1 MRTEPGEAVPGVG
14 EGATTLSSNWSGY
27 IAGGTT
33 FRRVGGRWRVPKVQ
47 PSAEL
52 KASSTWVGMGGVTDG
67 ALIQTGTAQVSDSQ
81 GTHYYAWVEVLPH
94 PPEDLGPVA
103 PGDEMRASVVHADGT
118 WTVNIAD
125 ETSHQAASG
134 PVSYDGTGTSAEWVE
149 EAPTSGATG
158 QVLPLADFGTA
169 RFTDMEYGSAT
180 PGSVI
185 LSPVQLVDPSGAVIA
200 SPGQIADRSFAIT
213 YHPPPPPPPSTPSG
227 YDLVGA
233 DGGVFAFGGT
243 FYGSLPGLGV
253 AVDDITGMVST
264 AADDGYWLVGADGGV
279 FAFNAPFVNSLPG
292 MGVAVDDIVG
302 IVPTRDDQGY
312 FLVGRD
318 GGVFAF
324 DAPFE
329 NSLPGL
335 GVEVDDIVG
344 ITATADDNG
353 YWLVGADGS
362 VYAFGDASYGGNA
375 PTGAVAIASTPDGG
389 GYWVVGTDGTV
400 TAFGDA
406 HSFGDLP
413 SLGVDVNDIVDLVG
427 SPDGQGYNL
436 IGRDGGVFSF
446 GDAVNRGSLPG
457 LGVQVDDV
465 VGAVPT

>member
-1 MRTEPGEAVPGVG
+1 MALVLLASLCAIGVTLDARPAAATTQQQAIVDFAASQQGVPYCEGGGNIHGPSVGNAHSTCAPGTKGYDCMSLPVYAVWQATGITLPSNGTQPSGVG
-14 EGATTLSSNWSGY
+14 TFIPPGNAPYTAALLPGDVVYW
-27 IAGGTT
+27 GGTIDDYHHSAVYAGNGEVWDD
-33 FRRVGGRWRVPKVQ
+33 FAPGSRVQ
-47 PSAEL
+47 LHTMAFLEQSY
-52 KASSTWVGMGGVTDG
+52 TYDG
-67 ALIQTGTAQVSDSQ
+67 AYRFWNGGQ
-81 GTHYYAWVEVLPH
+81 
-94 PPEDLGPVA
+94 
-103 PGDEMRASVVHADGT
+103 SVT
-118 WTVNIAD
+118 
-125 ETSHQAASG
+125 
-134 PVSYDGTGTSAEWVE
+134 
-149 EAPTSGATG
+149 
-158 QVLPLADFGTA
+158 
-169 RFTDMEYGSAT
+169 
-180 PGSVI
+180 
-185 LSPVQLVDPSGAVIA
+185 
-200 SPGQIADRSFAIT
+200 
-213 YHPPPPPPPSTPSG
+213 PPPPPPPSTPSG

-279 FAFNAPFVNSLPG
+279 FAFNTPFVNSLPG

-362 VYAFGDASYGGNA
+362 VYAFGDATYGGNA